1 MILNHPLPTGR
12 EMSKDGKGRC
22 FDLWFGET
30 LQSSAMN
37 LLLLDGRIV
46 WIMCDYAISKNVL
59 CHEEIA

>member
-1 MILNHPLPTGR
+1 
-12 EMSKDGKGRC
+12 MSKDGKGRC

-46 WIMCDYAISKNVL
+46 WIMCDYTISKNVL